1 MRFRFL
7 FAIIGVFVFLLSAC
21 GVQSNTLFTPAQ
33 DRLTFLFFYTDG

>member
-7 FAIIGVFVFLLSAC
+7 FFVLGMVAFVLGAC
-21 GVQSNTLFTPAQ
+21 GSQDDTSFTPAE